1 LLAVAPALEAIPA
14 SKLPQQSGGKPPHSK
29 LAACGYTCAL
39 THYRMIALNG
49 KRAPPDA
56 KDELPWNPDDV
67 P

>member
-1 LLAVAPALEAIPA
+1 LLAVAPALGAIPA

-29 LAACGYTCAL
+29 LAACGYISAL

-49 KRAPPDA
+49 KRALDA
-56 KDELPWNPDDV
+56 KDESPWNPDDV